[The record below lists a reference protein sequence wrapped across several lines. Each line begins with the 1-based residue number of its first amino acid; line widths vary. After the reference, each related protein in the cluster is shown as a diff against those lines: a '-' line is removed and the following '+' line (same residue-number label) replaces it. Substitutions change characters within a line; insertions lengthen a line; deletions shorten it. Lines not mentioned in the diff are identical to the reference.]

1 MAVISATG
9 LQSLVT
15 AAGTGSSFS
24 STAVQVCKIPG
35 LTQPIPIPYSN
46 VSGTAASAP
55 SSAAPAGQKGMV
67 TRECWA
73 AALEGAVARAYRA
86 PLFDLDS
93 EMRSL
98 SMILEEIRRN
108 RAALDAMQIESRHL
122 TVISNARKAHNDVT
136 RNSMTNVR

>member
-1 MAVISATG
+1 MAVISATD

-24 STAVQVCKIPG
+24 SKAVEVCKLPG
-35 LTQPIPIPYSN
+35 GAAPIPIPYPN
-46 VSGTAASAP
+46 VSGTP

-93 EMRSL
+93 QMRAL

-108 RAALDAMQIESRHL
+108 RAALDTMQIETRHF
-122 TVISNARKAHNDVT
+122 TAISNARKVRHDIT
-136 RNSMTNVR
+136 RNSIPNVR